1 MKYIVAL
8 DQGTTSSRAVVFD
21 EAGGV
26 VALHAI
32 EFPQYYPQPGWVE
45 HDPSEIFKTQVDAM
59 RTAVAIAGVNAGDIM
74 AIGITDQRET
84 TILWE
89 RATGEPLARAIVW
102 QCRRTSQLVEK
113 LKAQGLETL
122 IRARTGL
129 VPDAYFSGTKIA
141 WLLDEIPGARARAAR
156 GEICF
161 GTVDSFLAYKLTGGR
176 VHVTDATNAARTML
190 YDIEKLR
197 WDEQLLAAL
206 DIPEV
211 MMPRV
216 VDSSCVVGM
225 LDKSYL
231 GREIPI
237 ASLAGDQHAALYGQ
251 ACFSSGMVKNTYGT
265 GCFILMNTGAR
276 PVVSKHNL
284 LTTIAW
290 QLDGKPCYALE
301 GSVFMAG
308 ATIKWLRD
316 EMRMIDTAAQT
327 QQMAWSIPDNEG
339 VYLVP
344 AFTGLG
350 APHWDMYA
358 RGALLGMTRGTGRAH
373 VARAALEAIAYQSAD
388 VLEAMALDSGISPS
402 ILRADGGASANDFL
416 MQFQADISGVP
427 VVRPATPETTALGAA
442 MLAARAVG
450 MWSDADMGNIWRQS
464 AMFSPAMA
472 ESRRAQNLRGW
483 RLALSRARNW
493 LD

>member
-1 MKYIVAL
+1 
-8 DQGTTSSRAVVFD
+8 
-21 EAGGV
+21 
-26 VALHAI
+26 
-32 EFPQYYPQPGWVE
+32 
-45 HDPSEIFKTQVDAM
+45 
-59 RTAVAIAGVNAGDIM
+59 
-74 AIGITDQRET
+74 
-84 TILWE
+84 
-89 RATGEPLARAIVW
+89 
-102 QCRRTSQLVEK
+102 
-113 LKAQGLETL
+113 
-122 IRARTGL
+122 
-129 VPDAYFSGTKIA
+129 
-141 WLLDEIPGARARAAR
+141 
-156 GEICF
+156 
-161 GTVDSFLAYKLTGGR
+161 
-176 VHVTDATNAARTML
+176 
-190 YDIEKLR
+190 
-197 WDEQLLAAL
+197 
-206 DIPEV
+206 
-211 MMPRV
+211 V
-216 VDSSCVVGM
+216 VDSSGVVGM

-237 ASLAGDQHAALYGQ
+237 AALAGDQHAALYGQ

-276 PVVSKHNL
+276 PVMSKHNL

-308 ATIKWLRD
+308 ATVKWLRD

-327 QQMAWSIPDNEG
+327 QQLAWSIPDNEG

-388 VLEAMALDSGISPS
+388 VLEAMALDSGIAPS

-416 MQFQADISGVP
+416 MQFQADICGVP
-427 VVRPATPETTALGAA
+427 VVRPATPETTALGVA

-472 ESRRAQNLRGW
+472 EARRAQNLSGW
-483 RLALSRARNW
+483 RRALSRAQGW
-493 LD
+493 LS